1 VKKIIEVPVE
11 KIVEREVVRE
21 VEVER
26 IRERIVEVPVE
37 VERRVEVEVP
47 FEKIVTVEQIV
58 EKIVYKDVP
67 VPVQMSNERVVVKE
81 IPVPVEVLR
90 EVPVPV
96 ERVMY
101 KEVLVPVE
109 SRQTGLI
116 STEAYRSPHSTR
128 DGGYQM
134 RAYYHFGGNF
144 EQATLYGSQQ
154 AGNRVG
160 LGLVLERSEDGISI
174 KDLVPGLGA
183 ARSGQLRQGD
193 VLVSVD
199 GRSVAGYDLD
209 SIKTLT
215 IGNEGSSCN
224 LTVKRGDSEISVF
237 LTRTAAS

>member
-1 VKKIIEVPVE
+1 
-11 KIVEREVVRE
+11 VERVV
-21 VEVER
+21 
-26 IRERIVEVPVE
+26 ERIVEVPVE
-37 VERRVEVEVP
+37 VERIVEVPVP
-47 FEKIVTVEQIV
+47 FEKIVTVEKPV

-81 IPVPVEVLR
+81 VPVPVEVLK

-101 KEVLVPVE
+101 KEILVPVE
-109 SRQTGLI
+109 QGQGGALPDHL
-116 STEAYRSPHSTR
+116 RSPDMASYTHGTMLSGLYHS
-128 DGGYQM
+128 Y
-134 RAYYHFGGNF
+134 GNSKM
-144 EQATLYGSQQ
+144 QQSVMYGSQQ
-154 AGNRVG
+154 GGNRVG
-160 LGLVLERSEDGISI
+160 LGLVLERSENGISI

-183 ARSGQLRQGD
+183 SRSGQLQAGD

-224 LTVKRGDSEISVF
+224 LTVNRGGNEVSVL